1 MSDQKHTFAAPVKAP
16 DCWDWIRPEDVVR
29 HALAAFYWACNNV
42 KAPKGEKFL
51 GVDGRPYADRET
63 FADCMTHFFDLRI
76 KAEAHSIGIGDYA
89 PEAKMLERCTQHA
102 PCRSRSLSTKPTGRR
117 PGDPPSLATNRGVG
131 AGEPVGA
138 CGQAALVVSASR
150 LEIHANTQ

>member
-1 MSDQKHTFAAPVKAP
+1 
-16 DCWDWIRPEDVVR
+16 VR

-76 KAEAHSIGIGDYA
+76 KAGAHSIGIGDYA
-89 PEAKMLERCTQHA
+89 PEAKMLERCTK
-102 PCRSRSLSTKPTGRR
+102 PRSIYITELVHKTHRPKARR
-117 PGDPPSLATNRGVG
+117 PPVACDEQGVG

-138 CGQAALVVSASR
+138 CGQAALVVSATR
-150 LEIHANTQ
+150 LEFHASTR